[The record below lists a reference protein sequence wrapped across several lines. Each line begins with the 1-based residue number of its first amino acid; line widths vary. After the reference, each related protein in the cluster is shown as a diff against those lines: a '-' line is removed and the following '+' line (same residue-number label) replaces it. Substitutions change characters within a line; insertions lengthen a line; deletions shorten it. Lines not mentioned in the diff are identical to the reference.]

1 MVIVPLGNI
10 TYWSDAN
17 SWTNRNKTLPKD
29 GDTVVIESGW
39 NMILDINTPNLTKIT
54 INGRLTFLNTTN
66 ITMISG
72 SIFVYAGELLIGSK
86 DYPYKYNAKIQL
98 EGGRYSSSIAFDGN
112 VELGNKV
119 LANVGSIKM
128 HGIQRKYLFR
138 LQQPAFRNSNQFY
151 IDTGLDLVQGD

>member
-1 MVIVPLGNI
+1 MVVVPLGNI

-138 LQQPAFRNSNQFY
+138 LQQPALRNSNQFY
-151 IDTGLDLVQGD
+151 IDTGLDLV

>member
-1 MVIVPLGNI
+1 VVVVPLGNI

-138 LQQPAFRNSNQFY
+138 LQQPALRNSNQFY
-151 IDTGLDLVQGD
+151 IDTGLDLI